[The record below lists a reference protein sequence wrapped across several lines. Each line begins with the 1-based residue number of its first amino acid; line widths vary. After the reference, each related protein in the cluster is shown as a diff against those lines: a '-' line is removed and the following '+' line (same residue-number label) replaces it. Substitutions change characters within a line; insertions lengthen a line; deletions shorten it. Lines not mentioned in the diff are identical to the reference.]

1 MVREVK
7 SAAHRTRPQLRAD
20 KATPCLPFPS
30 CQQRRR
36 LQVEPFVA
44 GFAAR
49 RRGGARSC
57 RALSQVRWLRRPSG
71 EGAGRGCHERHAGGK
86 GVLVPVFR
94 EPRTPAVPAAE
105 RLGRWE
111 RGIVSS
117 CFRRESA
124 TLSSAGPARPAAL
137 LRGAGA
143 RGAPAGTRRQAAVPS
158 PAQRSPLTRSFAGRR
173 PTPADALT
181 RAVAGQHGCDST
193 CPAVACGLGAERIP
207 GDRLLPQP
215 LLRGGDGAVLDVH
228 GICSKETRRS
238 DRPGDGGLAGRAWCW
253 QCPRAVATPRR
264 PTGEAVSGLRARGS
278 GAGTAQGLPCAL
290 QGNLQGKGRARQQL
304 SVSEVRAG
312 RWVTAV
318 SVGSGCRGGF
328 PSSAWPWRV
337 AGWKGVGQECRA
349 G

>member
-7 SAAHRTRPQLRAD
+7 SAARRTRPQLRAD

-30 CQQRRR
+30 CQQRRP
-36 LQVEPFVA
+36 QGEPFVP

-158 PAQRSPLTRSFAGRR
+158 PAQRSPLTGSFAGCR
-173 PTPADALT
+173 PTPADALA

-228 GICSKETRRS
+228 GICSKAMRRG

-278 GAGTAQGLPCAL
+278 GAGHSPGPALPSPGESPGEGTGEAAAERERGQGWTVGHSSVGGLGLSRWFPVQCLAL
-290 QGNLQGKGRARQQL
+290 AYRR
-304 SVSEVRAG
+304 VEG
-312 RWVTAV
+312 RW
-318 SVGSGCRGGF
+318 SGM
-328 PSSAWPWRV
+328 
-337 AGWKGVGQECRA
+337 
-349 G
+349 